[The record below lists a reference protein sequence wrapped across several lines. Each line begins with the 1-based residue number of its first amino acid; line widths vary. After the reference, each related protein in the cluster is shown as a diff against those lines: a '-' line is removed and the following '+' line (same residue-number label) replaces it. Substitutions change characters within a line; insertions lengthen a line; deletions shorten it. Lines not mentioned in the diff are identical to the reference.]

1 MSTPFANLSRG
12 LLGKYGAGLR
22 FPQLF
27 TIMAGLF
34 LLDVIIP
41 DLIPFADEI
50 LLGLATFMIGSLKRK
65 PQAQPGEKPPMKDI
79 TPKRPGSSG

>member
-1 MSTPFANLSRG
+1 MSTPLASFSRG
-12 LLGKYGAGLR
+12 LLGEYGANLR

-27 TIMAGLF
+27 AIMAGLF

-79 TPKRPGSSG
+79 TPRKPGP